1 MKMNKNFKTKTL
13 IWFIYVYLT
22 LEIIC
27 FSLSAIFGTILLPL
41 AVSWKSIECIMCF
54 STFSIG
60 FFAMAIAWFC
70 LTFKYKKQLAIYGDG
85 FHNTFNKK
93 KFIEK
98 VDTCTSML
106 DDLVHCDE
114 IAKDKQL
121 DKFIGHIADEMN
133 ELRDWI
139 GDK

>member
-1 MKMNKNFKTKTL
+1 MKKNKNKVFNKQNIIYFIVLGIGLLAL
-13 IWFIYVYLT
+13 IGFGISIGVYKSMVIT
-22 LEIIC
+22 
-27 FSLSAIFGTILLPL
+27 SIFGGIMIGNMITDIIIL
-41 AVSWKSIECIMCF
+41 VYSS
-54 STFSIG
+54 
-60 FFAMAIAWFC
+60 
-70 LTFKYKKQLAIYGDG
+70 
-85 FHNTFNKK
+85 FNKK

-106 DDLVHCDE
+106 DDLAHCDE

-133 ELRDWI
+133 ELMDWI